1 MDVERHT
8 VAVSGTPVEL
18 TRREFDL
25 LHHLLDHLEGDKKPE
40 VDGPVHGFAH
50 GLRPAAV
57 LFDFLRR
64 PPAGLVAFVEGN

>member
-25 LHHLLDHLEGDKKPE
+25 LHHLLENKGRVLSREALLDEGYSPCGQCKP
-40 VDGPVHGFAH
+40 
-50 GLRPAAV
+50 
-57 LFDFLRR
+57 
-64 PPAGLVAFVEGN
+64 